1 MGVQNFEPLHFLI
14 PAFPLNHLPDL
25 LFFALI
31 QQATMRYTLLLLL
44 IALSTAGYTQTGV
57 IKGKITNSINKEP
70 IPFAVIL
77 VDEST
82 LGTTSDE
89 NGDYTISGL
98 NPGMYNLKVNF
109 IGYKPVTIYEVQVR
123 NANATFANI
132 EMEEMS
138 MEMQEAVVT
147 AQPFVRKE
155 ESPLSLRSIGV
166 SEIKR
171 NPGGN
176 RDISRV
182 IQSLPG
188 VAITSSFRNDIIVR
202 GGSPNENRF
211 YLDGIEVP
219 TINHF
224 STQGASGGPVGLI
237 NVDFIQDLDFYAGA
251 FPANRGNALS
261 SVLDF
266 KFKDARTDKPAYSIT
281 LGSNDLAA
289 TIETPLTKNSTLI
302 ASWRRSY
309 LQFLFQALDLPFLP
323 KYDDFQFKSEIKLDQ
338 NNIIDIIGL
347 GAIDNVS
354 LNTDAS
360 PTEENQYVLSQIPTN
375 QQWNYTIGGSW
386 RHFNKNAYRT
396 IVLSRNY
403 LNNSAQKYTG
413 NDESDPSKKLLDYQS
428 TEAENKFRI
437 EETLRENG
445 WKVNYGV
452 GAEWAEYTTTT
463 FQKLANELTQ
473 DYTSEI
479 GVFKYG
485 AFGQVSKSALKE
497 RLQWSLGLRLDG
509 NNFNDHMAKP
519 LHQLSPRL
527 SASYSLSE
535 KMAINFNTGIYH
547 QLPPYTTLG
556 YRNPAGELVN
566 TEVKYIQAKH
576 LVLGL
581 EYNTSKNSRITLEG
595 FYKQYSNYPMDLID
609 SISLANKGSDFGVIG
624 NAPVISNN
632 KGRSYGLEFFFQQK
646 LFHDFYGLFSYTFVR
661 SEFQDFEG
669 SYVASAWDY
678 RHMLSVTGGKIF
690 KRNWEVGAKF
700 RYNSGSP
707 YTPYDI
713 AASALKTNYD
723 VTNAGIPDNTQLNAQ
738 RVEPFYQIDMRV
750 DKKYNFKKWTLDV
763 YLDVQNITNNTT
775 EEQPYF
781 SVERDAAGV
790 PITNPDNPDYYIPKS
805 IPNTAGT
812 VIPGIGIVVEF

>member
-1 MGVQNFEPLHFLI
+1 MYRF
-14 PAFPLNHLPDL
+14 
-25 LFFALI
+25 
-31 QQATMRYTLLLLL
+31 LLLLL
-44 IALSTAGYTQTGV
+44 LLASSAAGYAQSGV
-57 IKGKITNSINKEP
+57 IKGRITNSINKEP
-70 IPFAVIL
+70 IPYAVII
-77 VDEST
+77 VEETT
-82 LGTTSDE
+82 LGATSDD
-89 NGDYTISGL
+89 NGDYIIEGL
-98 NPGMYNLKVNF
+98 NPGMYNLKVSF
-109 IGYKPVTIYEVQVR
+109 IGYKPVTVYEVQVR

-138 MEMQEAVVT
+138 LEMQEAVVT
-147 AQPFVRKE
+147 AQAFIRKE
-155 ESPLSLRSIGV
+155 ESPLSLRNIGV

-237 NVDFIQDLDFYAGA
+237 NVDFIQGLDFYAGA

-323 KYDDFQFKSEIKLDQ
+323 KYDDFQFKSEIKVNQ
-338 NNIIDIIGL
+338 NNIIDILGL

-360 PTEENQYVLSQIPTN
+360 ATEENQYVLSQIPTN
-375 QQWNYTIGGSW
+375 QQWNYTIGASW
-386 RHFNKNAYRT
+386 RHFDKNDYRT
-396 IVLSRNY
+396 IVVSRNY
-403 LNNSAQKYTG
+403 LNNSAQKYVD
-413 NDESDPSKKLLDYQS
+413 NDETNEAKKLLDYQS

-437 EETLRENG
+437 EETIRNNG
-445 WKVNYGV
+445 WKINYGA

-463 FQKLANELTQ
+463 FQKLANELTLN
-473 DYTSEI
+473 YSSEI
-479 GVFKYG
+479 GIFKYG
-485 AFGQVSKSALKE
+485 AFGQVSKGVLSE
-497 RLQWSLGLRLDG
+497 RLLLSLGARLDG
-509 NNFNDHMAKP
+509 NNFNDHMANP
-519 LHQLSPRL
+519 LNQFSPRL
-527 SASYSLSE
+527 SASYSLNE

-556 YRNPAGELVN
+556 FRNTAGDLIN
-566 TEVKYIQAKH
+566 TDVKYIQAKH
-576 LVLGL
+576 IVLGV
-581 EYNTSKNSRITLEG
+581 EYNTSKNARITVEG
-595 FYKQYSNYPMDLID
+595 FYKLYSNYPMDLID

-624 NAPVISNN
+624 NAPVLSNN
-632 KGRSYGLEFFFQQK
+632 KGRSYGIEFFFQQK
-646 LFHDFYGLFSYTFVR
+646 LFHDFYGLFSYTFVG
-661 SEFQDFEG
+661 SEFQDFYG
-669 SYVASAWDY
+669 NYVASAWDY

-707 YTPYDI
+707 FTPYDVP
-713 AASALKTNYD
+713 ASALKTNYD
-723 VTNAGIPDNTQLNAQ
+723 VTNAGISDNTQLNTQ
-738 RVEPFYQIDMRV
+738 RVEPFYQLDIRV

-775 EEQPYF
+775 EERPYF
-781 SVERDAAGV
+781 SVERDANGV
-790 PITNPDNPDYYIPKS
+790 PITNPQNPDYYIPRF
-805 IPNTAGT
+805 IDNTSGT
-812 VIPGIGIVVEF
+812 IIPGIGIIVEF

>member
-1 MGVQNFEPLHFLI
+1 MKRL
-14 PAFPLNHLPDL
+14 
-25 LFFALI
+25 
-31 QQATMRYTLLLLL
+31 TTLLLSL
-44 IALSTAGYTQTGV
+44 ITTTSILAQSGT
-57 IKGKITNSINKEP
+57 IKGKVTNSINKEP
-70 IPFAVIL
+70 ISFVAIGV
-77 VDEST
+77 E
-82 LGTTSDE
+82 GTTIGGTSDD
-89 NGDYTISGL
+89 NGDYTITGL
-98 NPGMYNLKVNF
+98 EPGIYNLKVNF
-109 IGYKPVTIYEVQVR
+109 IGYKPLTIYEVQVTT
-123 NANATFANI
+123 ANAVFVNI

-138 MEMQEAVVT
+138 MEMQEAIVT
-147 AQPFVRKE
+147 AQPFIRKE

-166 SEIKR
+166 AEIKR

-237 NVDFIQDLDFYAGA
+237 NVDFIQDLDFYSGA

-261 SVLDF
+261 SVLEF
-266 KFKDARTDKPAYSIT
+266 KFKEARTDKPAYSIT

-309 LQFLFQALDLPFLP
+309 LQFLFMALDLPFLP

-347 GAIDNVS
+347 GAIDKVT

-360 PTEENQYVLSQIPTN
+360 NTEENQYTLSQIPTN

-386 RHFNKNAYRT
+386 RHFKDNSYST
-396 IVLSRNY
+396 FVVSRNY
-403 LNNSAQKYTG
+403 LNNSAQKYVD
-413 NDESDPSKKLLDYQS
+413 NDESNEANKLLDYQS
-428 TEAENKFRI
+428 SEAENKIRL
-437 EETLRENG
+437 EETMRANG

-463 FQKLANELTQ
+463 FQKLANDLTLN
-473 DYTSEI
+473 YSSEI
-479 GVFKYG
+479 GIFKYG
-485 AFGQVSKSALKE
+485 AFGQVSKGVLSE
-497 RLQWSLGLRLDG
+497 RLQLSLGVRMDG
-509 NNFNDHMAKP
+509 NNFNDHMANP
-519 LHQLSPRL
+519 LNQFSPRL
-527 SASYSLSE
+527 SASYSVS
-535 KMAINFNTGIYH
+535 KKIAINFNTGIYH

-556 YRNPAGELVN
+556 YRDMAGALVN
-566 TEVKYIQAKH
+566 TDVKYIQSKH

-581 EYNTSKNSRITLEG
+581 EYNTSKNSRFTLEG
-595 FYKQYSNYPMDLID
+595 FYKLYSNYPMDLID

-624 NAPVISNN
+624 NAPVTSTN

-646 LFHDFYGLFSYTFVR
+646 LFHDFYGLFSYTFVG
-661 SEFQDFEG
+661 SEFQDYYG
-669 SYVASAWDY
+669 NYVPSSWDY

-690 KRNWEVGAKF
+690 KRGWEVGAKL

-707 YTPYDI
+707 YTPYDVV
-713 AASALKTNYD
+713 ASSLKTNYD
-723 VTNAGIPDNTQLNAQ
+723 VTNSCIPDNSQLNTV
-738 RVEPFYQIDMRV
+738 RVEPFYQVDMRV

-775 EEQPYF
+775 NEQPYF
-781 SVERDAAGV
+781 SVERDASGV
-790 PITNPDNPDYYIPKS
+790 PVTNPQNPDYYIPKT
-805 IPNTAGT
+805 IDNTSGT
-812 VIPGIGIVVEF
+812 IIPGIGIVVEF

>member
-1 MGVQNFEPLHFLI
+1 MNRFI
-14 PAFPLNHLPDL
+14 
-25 LFFALI
+25 I
-31 QQATMRYTLLLLL
+31 LLL
-44 IALSTAGYTQTGV
+44 SVFTTASVFAQSGV
-57 IKGKITNSINKEP
+57 IKGKVTNSINKEP
-70 IPFAVIL
+70 IGFVTIAV
-77 VDEST
+77 E
-82 LGTTSDE
+82 GTTTGGTSDD
-89 NGDYTISGL
+89 NGDYIITGL
-98 NPGMYNLKVNF
+98 NPGIYNLKVNF
-109 IGYKPVTIYEVQVR
+109 IGYKPLTIYEVQVS
-123 NANATFANI
+123 NANAAFVNI

-138 MEMQEAVVT
+138 MEMQEAIVT
-147 AQPFVRKE
+147 AQPFIRKE

-166 SEIKR
+166 AEIKR

-237 NVDFIQDLDFYAGA
+237 NVDFIQDLDFYSGA

-261 SVLDF
+261 SVLEF
-266 KFKDARTDKPAYSIT
+266 KFKEARTDKPAYSIT

-309 LQFLFQALDLPFLP
+309 LQFLFMALDLPFLP

-347 GAIDNVS
+347 GAIDKVT

-360 PTEENQYVLSQIPTN
+360 NTEENQYTLSQIPTN

-386 RHFNKNAYRT
+386 RHFKENSYST
-396 IVLSRNY
+396 FVVSRNY
-403 LNNSAQKYTG
+403 LNNSAQKYVD
-413 NDESDPSKKLLDYQS
+413 NDESNEANKLLDYQS
-428 TEAENKFRI
+428 TEAENKIRL
-437 EETLRENG
+437 EETMRMNG
-445 WKVNYGV
+445 WKVNYGA

-463 FQKLANELTQ
+463 FQKLANELTLN
-473 DYTSEI
+473 YSSEI
-479 GVFKYG
+479 GIFKYG
-485 AFGQVSKSALKE
+485 AFGQVSKGVFSE
-497 RLQWSLGLRLDG
+497 RLQLSLGVRMDG
-509 NNFNDHMAKP
+509 NNFNDHMSNP
-519 LHQLSPRL
+519 LNQFSPRL
-527 SASYSLSE
+527 SASYSIS
-535 KMAINFNTGIYH
+535 KKIAINFNTGIYH

-556 YRNPAGELVN
+556 YRDMAGALVN
-566 TEVKYIQAKH
+566 TDVKYIQSKH

-581 EYNTSKNSRITLEG
+581 EYNTSKNSRFTLEG
-595 FYKQYSNYPMDLID
+595 FYKLYSNYPMDLID
-609 SISLANKGSDFGVIG
+609 SISLANKGSNFGVIG
-624 NAPVISNN
+624 NAPVTSTN

-646 LFHDFYGLFSYTFVR
+646 LFHDFYGLLSYTFVG
-661 SEFQDFEG
+661 SEFQDFYG
-669 SYVASAWDY
+669 NYVASSWDY

-690 KRNWEVGAKF
+690 KRGWEVGAKL

-707 YTPYDI
+707 YTPYDVV
-713 AASALKTNYD
+713 ASSLKTNYD
-723 VTNAGIPDNTQLNAQ
+723 VTNAGIPDNSRLNTV
-738 RVEPFYQIDMRV
+738 RVEPFYQVDMRV

-763 YLDVQNITNNTT
+763 YLDVQNITNNST

-781 SVERDAAGV
+781 SVERDASGV
-790 PITNPDNPDYYIPKS
+790 PITNPQNPDYYIPKT
-805 IPNTAGT
+805 IDNTSGT
-812 VIPGIGIVVEF
+812 IIPGIGIVVEF